1 MKGRGWRRLHK
12 GRIVTFFLLALL
24 VLSTAGAQEGDLAE
38 AQRLNGQVLQYYATG
53 RYQQAIPLAQRA
65 LAIREKALG
74 PEHPYTA
81 GSLNNL
87 AELYRATGTYT
98 KAEPLY
104 QRALAIPEKALAPEH
119 PDTALPPNNLTPLY
133 HPHAAYA
140 T

>member
-65 LAIREKALG
+65 LAILEKPPG
-74 PEHPYTA
+74 PDHPYTPA
-81 GSLNNL
+81 SLNNL
-87 AELYRATGTYT
+87 PALYPATRTYT
-98 KAEPLY
+98 KA
-104 QRALAIPEKALAPEH
+104 H
-119 PDTALPPNNLTPLY
+119 
-133 HPHAAYA
+133 
-140 T
+140 